1 MGEKTRQFENMKW
14 SHLVTVSRD
23 MIGLSESWDIN
34 VAWINDGKF
43 AWQTA
48 GNELGENDDD
58 DSDENDDDPID
69 TGSAEWIADYIVENA
84 YGFES
89 ELLEG
94 LKKLAERDSCF
105 LPLLDAVNTQI
116 GE

>member
-1 MGEKTRQFENMKW
+1 MKW
-14 SHLVTVSRD
+14 SHLVTVSKE
-23 MIGLSESWDIN
+23 MVGLSGSWGIN
-34 VAWINDGKF
+34 VAWINNGNF
-43 AWQTA
+43 AWQTS
-48 GNELGENDDD
+48 GNDPDESDDEDSDDD
-58 DSDENDDDPID
+58 EPID
-69 TGSAEWIADYIVENA
+69 TGSAELIADYIVENA

-89 ELLEG
+89 DLLEG

>member
-1 MGEKTRQFENMKW
+1 MKW
-14 SHLVTVSRD
+14 SHLVTVSKE
-23 MIGLSESWDIN
+23 MVGLSGSWDIN
-34 VAWINDGKF
+34 VAWINDGNF

-48 GNELGENDDD
+48 DDDPDENDDDDPDENDDD

-69 TGSAEWIADYIVENA
+69 TGSAELIADYIVENA

-89 ELLEG
+89 DLLEG
-94 LKKLAERDSCF
+94 LKKLAERKSCF

>member
-1 MGEKTRQFENMKW
+1 M
-14 SHLVTVSRD
+14 V
-23 MIGLSESWDIN
+23 GLSGSWDIN
-34 VAWINDGKF
+34 VAWINDDKF

-48 GNELGENDDD
+48 DDDPDENDDD

-69 TGSAEWIADYIVENA
+69 TGSAERIADYIVENA

-94 LKKLAERDSCF
+94 LKKLAEGNSCF

>member
-1 MGEKTRQFENMKW
+1 MKW
-14 SHLVTVSRD
+14 SHLVTVSKE
-23 MIGLSESWDIN
+23 MVGLSGSWDIN
-34 VAWINDGKF
+34 VAWINDDKF

-48 GNELGENDDD
+48 DDDPDKNDDD

-69 TGSAEWIADYIVENA
+69 TGSAELIADYIVENA